1 MTLEKFLVCQKDK
14 DFSGITGKRAV
25 QDTISNEINVSEE
38 EDPQSKLAPL
48 TQGPL
53 KCLEYDIV
61 YKSSRVD
68 VVNTILR

>member
-1 MTLEKFLVCQKDK
+1 MCQKDK

-25 QDTISNEINVSEE
+25 QDPISNEIDVSAE
-38 EDPQSKLAPL
+38 EDPQSKVAPEIK
-48 TQGPL
+48 GPL